1 MINNLSLHKTVKWR
15 SYLELCKPKVVLLML
30 FTSAVGMLLAADGY
44 IPWFELIVANF
55 GIALAS
61 GAAAAINH
69 YVDRHI
75 DIEMGRTD
83 NRPLPQGAIKPL
95 DAIIFATMLAIIG
108 LSTLFFWINPLTA
121 ILTFIGLL
129 GYAVLYTMY
138 LKRNTPH
145 NIVIGG
151 AAGAAPPLLGWVAV
165 TGEVNTEALLL
176 FLIIFIWTPPH
187 FWALAIKKRVEYAKT
202 GIPMLP
208 VTHGVE
214 FTKLHILLYT
224 LMLMAVTLL
233 PFIIHMSGIIY
244 LSGAIA
250 LGLGFIY
257 YAFKLYRE
265 EGDSL
270 AMKTFAYSIIYLTA
284 LFGFLLLDH
293 YARLFIRNFI
303 SYSGLS

>member
-1 MINNLSLHKTVKWR
+1 MDIAEQAKKTIKWKR
-15 SYLELCKPKVVLLML
+15 YLELCKPNVVLLML
-30 FTSAVGMLLAADGY
+30 FTSAVGMLLAANGT

-55 GIALAS
+55 GIALSS

-69 YVDRHI
+69 YIDRHI
-75 DIEMGRTD
+75 DVEMGRTGS
-83 NRPLPQGAIKPL
+83 RPLPQGEIKPIN
-95 DAIIFATMLAIIG
+95 AVIFAVILAVVG
-108 LSTLFFWINPLTA
+108 LSVLYVFINPLTA
-121 ILTFIGLL
+121 LLTFIGLL
-129 GYAVLYTMY
+129 GYAVFYTMY

-187 FWALAIKKRVEYAKT
+187 FWALAIKRRAEYAKT

-224 LMLMAVTLL
+224 LMLLAVTLL

-250 LGLGFIY
+250 LGIGFIISAY
-257 YAFKLYRE
+257 KLYRDD
-265 EGDSL
+265 GDRL
-270 AMKTFAYSIIYLTA
+270 AMKTFAYSIMYLTA
-284 LFGFLLLDH
+284 LFGFLLADH
-293 YARLFIRNFI
+293 YARLVFR
-303 SYSGLS
+303 GLM

>member
-1 MINNLSLHKTVKWR
+1 MEITASSDKPVKWKR
-15 SYLELCKPKVVLLML
+15 YLELCKPKVVLLML
-30 FTSAVGMLLAADGY
+30 FTSTVGMLLAAEGY
-44 IPWFELIVANF
+44 VPWFELIIANA

-83 NRPLPQGAIKPL
+83 NRPLPQGEIKPR
-95 DAIIFATMLAIIG
+95 DAVIFAITLAIIG
-108 LSTLFFWINPLTA
+108 ESLLFFLINPLTA
-121 ILTFIGLL
+121 VLTFICLL
-129 GYAVLYTMY
+129 GYAVFYTMY

-151 AAGAAPPLLGWVAV
+151 AAGAAPPLLGWISV
-165 TGEVNTEALLL
+165 TGEINTEALLL

-187 FWALAIKKRVEYAKT
+187 FWALALKKRVEYAKT

-224 LMLMAVTLL
+224 LMLMAVTLM
-233 PFIIHMSGIIY
+233 PFITRMSGIIY
-244 LSGAIA
+244 LAGAIA
-250 LGLGFIY
+250 LGIGFIV

-265 EGDSL
+265 EGDSM

-284 LFGFLLLDH
+284 LFAFLLADH
-293 YARLFIRNFI
+293 YARLFIR
-303 SYSGLS
+303 GLM

>member
-1 MINNLSLHKTVKWR
+1 MAATTY
-15 SYLELCKPKVVLLML
+15 SYLPSQWKSYLVLCKPNVVLLML

-44 IPWFELIVANF
+44 IPWYELIVANL

-75 DIEMGRTD
+75 DEKMNRTD
-83 NRPLPQGAIKPL
+83 SRPLPQGDIKPQN
-95 DAIIFATMLAIIG
+95 AVIFALILAVIG
-108 LSTLFFWINPLTA
+108 LSILYFAINPLTS

-187 FWALAIKKRVEYAKT
+187 FWALAIKRRAEYAKT

-208 VTHGVE
+208 VTHGVA

-224 LMLMAVTLL
+224 LMLLAVTLL

-250 LGLGFIY
+250 LGIGFIIS
-257 YAFKLYRE
+257 AAKLYKD
-265 EGDSL
+265 DSDRL

-284 LFGFLLLDH
+284 LFAFLLVDH
-293 YARLFIRNFI
+293 YARLFIR
-303 SYSGLS
+303 GLM

>member
-1 MINNLSLHKTVKWR
+1 MEDSVTLNKTVKWR

-44 IPWFELIVANF
+44 IPWFSLIVANF

-95 DAIIFATMLAIIG
+95 DAIIFATILAIIG

-129 GYAVLYTMY
+129 GYAVFYTMY

-187 FWALAIKKRVEYAKT
+187 FWALAIKKRAEYAKT

-284 LFGFLLLDH
+284 LFGFLLVDH
-293 YARLFIRNFI
+293 YARVFIRSFI
-303 SYSGLS
+303 

>member
-1 MINNLSLHKTVKWR
+1 MDITGDAKQPIKWKR
-15 SYLELCKPKVVLLML
+15 YLELCKPNVVLLML
-30 FTSAVGMLLAADGY
+30 FTSAVGMLLATDGN
-44 IPWFELIVANF
+44 IPWFELVVANF
-55 GIALAS
+55 GIALSS

-75 DIEMGRTD
+75 DVEMGRTD
-83 NRPLPQGAIKPL
+83 SRPLPQGEIKPIN
-95 DAIIFATMLAIIG
+95 AIIFAIILATVG
-108 LSTLFFWINPLTA
+108 LSILFFLINPLTSL
-121 ILTFIGLL
+121 LTFIGLL
-129 GYAVLYTMY
+129 GYAVFYTMY

-165 TGEVNTEALLL
+165 TGEINTEALLL

-187 FWALAIKKRVEYAKT
+187 FWALAIKRRVEYAKT
-202 GIPMLP
+202 GVPMLP

-224 LMLMAVTLL
+224 LMLLAVTLL

-250 LGLGFIY
+250 LGIGFIISAY
-257 YAFKLYRE
+257 KLYRDD
-265 EGDSL
+265 GDRL
-270 AMKTFAYSIIYLTA
+270 AMKTFVYSIKYLTA
-284 LFGFLLLDH
+284 LFGFLLADH
-293 YARLFIRNFI
+293 YARLFFR
-303 SYSGLS
+303 GLM

>member
-1 MINNLSLHKTVKWR
+1 MTIISTSKWR

-30 FTSAVGMLLAADGY
+30 FTSAVGMLLAAKGY

-55 GIALAS
+55 GIALSS

-75 DIEMGRTD
+75 DIEMGRTG
-83 NRPLPQGAIKPL
+83 NRPLPQGAIKPIN
-95 DAIIFATMLAIIG
+95 AIIFATILAIIG
-108 LSTLFFWINPLTA
+108 LSILFFLINPLTA
-121 ILTFIGLL
+121 VLTFIGLL
-129 GYAVLYTMY
+129 GYAVFYTMY

-151 AAGAAPPLLGWVAV
+151 AAGAVPPLLGWVAV

-187 FWALAIKKRVEYAKT
+187 FWALALKKRVEYAKT

-208 VTHGVE
+208 VTHGVK

-224 LMLMAVTLL
+224 LMLMTVTLL

-257 YAFKLYRE
+257 FAFRLYRD
-265 EGDSL
+265 EGDEL
-270 AMKTFAYSIIYLTA
+270 AMKTFAYSIFYLTA
-284 LFGFLLLDH
+284 LFGLLLVDH
-293 YARLFIRNFI
+293 YARVFIRSFI
-303 SYSGLS
+303 

>member
-1 MINNLSLHKTVKWR
+1 M
-15 SYLELCKPKVVLLML
+15 ELCKPKVVLLML

-83 NRPLPQGAIKPL
+83 SRPLPQGAIKPL
-95 DAIIFATMLAIIG
+95 DAIIFATILAIIG

-214 FTKLHILLYT
+214 FTKLHIFLYT

-250 LGLGFIY
+250 LGLGFI
-257 YAFKLYRE
+257 
-265 EGDSL
+265 
-270 AMKTFAYSIIYLTA
+270 
-284 LFGFLLLDH
+284 
-293 YARLFIRNFI
+293 
-303 SYSGLS
+303 